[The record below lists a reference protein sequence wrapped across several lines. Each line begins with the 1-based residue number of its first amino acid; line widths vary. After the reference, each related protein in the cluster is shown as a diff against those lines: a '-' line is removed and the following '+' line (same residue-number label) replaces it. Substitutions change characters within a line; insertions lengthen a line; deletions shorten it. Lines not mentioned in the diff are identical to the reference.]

1 MACAGCRSA
10 KLLRTGKTAD
20 KRAAHAVVTDPDAV
34 RARRS
39 TANRILTIL
48 KAALNH
54 AFREGKVVSDEP
66 WRKLKPFRE
75 ADAAVI
81 QYLFAAECIRLVNAC
96 QGPFRDLVCGAL
108 VTGCRSHLPAF
119 RHEGIQARIFT
130 AASKSSDATA
140 YLQS

>member
-1 MACAGCRSA
+1 MLAIQ
-10 KLLRTGKTAD
+10 
-20 KRAAHAVVTDPDAV
+20 
-34 RARRS
+34 RRS
-39 TANRILTIL
+39 GGGAGPQNRLLTVL
-48 KAALNH
+48 RAALNR
-54 AFREGKVVSDEP
+54 AFRDGRVASDEA
-66 WRKLKPFRE
+66 WRKVRPFRE

-81 QYLFAAECIRLVNAC
+81 HYLSDAEGKHLVNAT
-96 QGPFRDLVCGAL
+96 QGRFRDLVCGAL